1 MISPRGA
8 PSAIGGLC
16 LCSSELYSPR
26 TFNYISKYTQFMM
39 AADLGIISETT
50 FVEGSS
56 PSAIRMET
64 INAAKYDKAAIPSQ
78 T

>member
-1 MISPRGA
+1 
-8 PSAIGGLC
+8 
-16 LCSSELYSPR
+16 
-26 TFNYISKYTQFMM
+26 MM

-78 T
+78 A